1 MTTHSSNLTWRIPWT
16 EEPGGLQSIELQI
29 SQRGLKQFNT
39 EKHFTRIIFC
49 NVHSVLKMKKLSLI
63 IKVIQARLHGQY
75 EVQLGA
81 VSRTLLPEST
91 LQVMT
96 DAGLSLHLTS
106 MCPQDQA
113 FGRCQVLVLGLLLK
127 PEDS

>member
-1 MTTHSSNLTWRIPWT
+1 
-16 EEPGGLQSIELQI
+16 
-29 SQRGLKQFNT
+29 
-39 EKHFTRIIFC
+39 
-49 NVHSVLKMKKLSLI
+49 MKKLSLI

-96 DAGLSLHLTS
+96 DAGPSLHLTS